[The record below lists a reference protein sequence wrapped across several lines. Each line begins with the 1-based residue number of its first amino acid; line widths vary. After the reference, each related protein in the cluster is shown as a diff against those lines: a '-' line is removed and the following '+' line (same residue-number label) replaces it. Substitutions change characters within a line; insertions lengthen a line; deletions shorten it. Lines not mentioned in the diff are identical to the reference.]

1 MGKGG
6 NMIAE
11 VLVESKVAGV
21 EKNFSYRIPKEM
33 HILVGMRVVVPF
45 GKQTLEGF
53 VLNITEEEKE
63 FEVKDILAVVDKE
76 PVLNEELLSLG
87 EYIKNKTVC
96 NRISAYQ
103 TMLPKALKAKTK
115 AKVSIQYERY
125 LSLNLPYEEALEQCQ
140 NEKQKEVIE
149 LLKEGE
155 VLKAS
160 IEGTSYQTLLRKQI
174 IKESKKEKYRFQ
186 KKQQEKQIPFPLTEE
201 QQKVV
206 DEVLKEDTFKPFLLH
221 GVTGSGKTEVYMALI
236 AKKVEEG
243 KTAILLVPE
252 ISLTPQV
259 TEKFLRRF
267 GDKIAILHSKLSDG
281 EKYDEW
287 RKIERGEV
295 SIVIGARSAVFAP
308 LKNIGIII
316 LDEEHSN
323 TYKQENTPKYHAI
336 DMALWRGKY
345 HDVPVVLGSA
355 TPSIETYTKAKLG
368 IFTLLTL
375 KKRVGSRLPFVHLVD
390 MKEEIKQGNPILS
403 SSLKEKICDC
413 IEKKEQVILLLN
425 KRGYTRVIT
434 CLACGYQD
442 TCPHCDIPLTYHKS
456 SNTMRCHY
464 CGYGKRK
471 NAVCPKCGSHD
482 FKEQGMGTEKLEE
495 YLLENVKKAK
505 VLRMDMDTTSKKGAH
520 EKIIEAFAR
529 KESNIL
535 LGTQMIAKGLDF
547 KDVTLVGVLN
557 GDAGLFLPDFRS
569 AERTYQLL
577 SQVAGRAGRGEHPG
591 EVIIQ
596 GFNIEHY
603 SIVYA
608 KEHNYEA
615 FYEEEMKIRKILK
628 YSPYY
633 NLALIKLKGKDLSIL
648 LKEGEKIVVYLRDKK
663 YKDTF
668 VLGPSTSL
676 IPKVNDIFSVQILL
690 KYKNSKEVYA
700 SLKEIKNLYVK
711 TKIRLDID
719 VNPIMI

>member
-160 IEGTSYQTLLRKQI
+160 IGGTSYQTLLRKQI

-316 LDEEHSN
+316 LDEEHSS

-471 NAVCPKCGSHD
+471 NAVCPKCRSHD

-529 KESNIL
+529 KEANIL